1 MGLSDRTR
9 LRQSALESLEQRLVM
24 TTDIIGNAGT
34 IVFSQ
39 FNPYGNGVIGSE
51 WWNVG
56 VSGPVNVNLT
66 TSPVTSGSGGT
77 PSPTP
82 PLPANT
88 GLIANSQFNAGG
100 YFKIG
105 SQLKDIRLGGGLTV
119 NDYDE
124 SVASASETI
133 PTTATITTAAG
144 VIPTIS
150 GSARSDSS

>member
-1 MGLSDRTR
+1 MGLSDRNR
-9 LRQSALESLEQRLVM
+9 LRNSVLDRLEGRLLLA
-24 TTDIIGNAGT
+24 TDIIGNAGT

-82 PLPANT
+82 QQPANT

-105 SQLKDIRLGGGLTV
+105 SQL
-119 NDYDE
+119 
-124 SVASASETI
+124 
-133 PTTATITTAAG
+133 
-144 VIPTIS
+144 
-150 GSARSDSS
+150 